1 MDFSKMFSRKVKS
14 KKKKLNKE
22 FTFDD
27 VVEIEELLE
36 DDD

>member
-1 MDFSKMFSRKVKS
+1 MLFNKKKVKL
-14 KKKKLNKE
+14 KKKKFDKE

-36 DDD
+36 DDG

>member
-1 MDFSKMFSRKVKS
+1 MVFSKMFRKNVKA
-14 KKKKLNKE
+14 KKKILNKE

-27 VVEIEELLE
+27 VAEIEELLE